1 MNKFVSSLLKSEN
14 HSLSD
19 SMKRLVL
26 SYSCDIKVVVSR
38 GKVVT
43 LKQFLLGIGLHN
55 ITGLRAPIRILSH
68 LGHCIDYNL
77 VCEIE
82 TTKAEEAI
90 KHFEN
95 MEIYM
100 PSTDIELTYW
110 WVITLTNLW
119 RHKQD
124 MEQLIQPIL
133 LNFQKSLPRLKNK

>member
-43 LKQFLLGIGLHN
+43 LKQFLLGIGLLN
-55 ITGLRAPIRILSH
+55 ITGLKAPIRILSH

-90 KHFEN
+90 KHLEN

>member
-55 ITGLRAPIRILSH
+55 ITGLKAPIRILSH

-82 TTKAEEAI
+82 TTKAEKAI
-90 KHFEN
+90 KHLEN